1 MEDAFGHQ
9 QRWARR
15 CFQTLLY
22 QWQWPDLGFLRHP
35 GEEPKTPTYF
45 FICYQIWYQQGNYLG
60 RRSDSCRRR
69 WTQEIQTYSFI
80 PSQES
85 KSTLLAGLKALLSY
99 NTQSSLIK
107 QRSYKGSMGQSIKRN
122 KINKQKIQVKI
133 GWREFRF
140 KLRITGRVEDS
151 ATSNPLTLL
160 RMESQ
165 PAPLAFFTA

>member
-35 GEEPKTPTYF
+35 GEEPKTPTSFFLYFRGQMGQAAYYF
-45 FICYQIWYQQGNYLG
+45 FLCYQIWYQQGNYLG

-99 NTQSSLIK
+99 NSLILISFYGFNNR
-107 QRSYKGSMGQSIKRN
+107 QRGLMN
-122 KINKQKIQVKI
+122 KK
-133 GWREFRF
+133 
-140 KLRITGRVEDS
+140 
-151 ATSNPLTLL
+151 TSTAPNPDGL
-160 RMESQ
+160 
-165 PAPLAFFTA
+165 